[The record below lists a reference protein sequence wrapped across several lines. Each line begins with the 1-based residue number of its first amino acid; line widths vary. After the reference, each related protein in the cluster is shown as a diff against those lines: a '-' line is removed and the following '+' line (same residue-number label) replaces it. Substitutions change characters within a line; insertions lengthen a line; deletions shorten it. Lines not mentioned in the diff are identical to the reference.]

1 MARNK
6 KEIIYF
12 LANKYNI
19 PLKNIEKIIDAQF
32 KFVSVV
38 MSKDRMFD
46 TVKLPYF
53 GKFTVNKKRVE
64 HINKLKD
71 GVTRRSNNN
80 KRESSNT

>member
-1 MARNK
+1 MARSKGNK
-6 KEIIYF
+6 KEIIYT

-19 PLKNIEKIIDAQF
+19 SLNAADKIISSQF
-32 KFVSVV
+32 KFIAKV
-38 MSKDRMFD
+38 MKQGNFD
-46 TVKLPYF
+46 TIKLPYF

-80 KRESSNT
+80 KG

>member
-12 LANKYNI
+12 LSNKYNI
-19 PLKNIEKIIDAQF
+19 PLSQVEKIIDAQF
-32 KFVSVV
+32 KFVAEI
-38 MSKDRMFD
+38 MRKGNFN

-80 KRESSNT
+80 KG

>member
-19 PLKNIEKIIDAQF
+19 PLKKVEKIIDSQF
-32 KFVSVV
+32 KFVSII
-38 MSKDRMFD
+38 MAKDRMFD

-71 GVTRRSNNN
+71 GVTRRSDNS
-80 KRESSNT
+80 KK